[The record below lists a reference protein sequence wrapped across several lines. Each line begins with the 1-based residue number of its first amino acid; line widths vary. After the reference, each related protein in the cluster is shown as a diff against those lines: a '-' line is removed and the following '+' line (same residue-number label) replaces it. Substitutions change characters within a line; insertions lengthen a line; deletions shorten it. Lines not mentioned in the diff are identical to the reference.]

1 MSKVD
6 LMKQP
11 IKNGRAKVPVIMQME
26 ALECGAA
33 SLCMVLAYYN
43 KWVPLEQVRH
53 ECGVSR
59 DGSRAGNIARAA
71 RKYGLKA
78 KGYTCEVETLR
89 EHGQFPCIIHWDFR
103 HFVVCNGFKGNKVYL
118 NDPAKGDYSV
128 SLETFDECFTGVV
141 IMLSPGDDFVA
152 DGKPKSMLEFSKQ
165 RLSGMKSSITLM
177 IFVTAILAVVEI
189 LYAGYTR
196 VFIDRM
202 LTGLESS
209 WMFAFFF
216 GMLLVVIIKIAATWI
231 KDVYSYKIQG
241 KMVITGN
248 VSYMWKIL
256 NLPMDFYYQRQ
267 AADIQLRK
275 TTNSEIVKEL
285 VDTLAPVIIN
295 FVMMIIYLIFMF
307 RYSWILALLSLFTV
321 AVKFILSRVIANK
334 RINITR
340 VLMRDKAKLAAV
352 STSVNQMIET
362 IKASGAENGTFERWA
377 GYQASTSLQI
387 AKHQRL
393 NQYLG
398 IVPSIIDSLLN
409 SFILIIGIWLTLNG
423 AFTAGMIMAFK
434 GILSNFMAPVQSLID
449 SSQAVQEMRSQMERV
464 DDVMDY
470 PEDLLLTQYSVEKSE
485 NEEYEKLSGN
495 ISLKNVTFGYSE
507 LEAPLISNFSF
518 DIRSGQKIAFV
529 GNSGCGKSTM
539 TKLISGVYQP
549 WSGEICF
556 DGKPLLN
563 IDRNVFTSSMAVVE
577 QDITLFEDTISN
589 NIKMWDDTIED
600 FEVIMAAKDASIH
613 EDIISRPGGYNYKL
627 TEGGKDFSGG
637 QRQRMEIAR
646 ALVQDPSIIIMDEAT
661 SALDARTEY
670 DVVNA
675 ISERGITCIIIAHRL
690 STIRDCDQILV
701 FDHGKVIEQ
710 GTHEELMDMDGFY
723 KNLVTSE

>member
-1 MSKVD
+1 MSKAN
-6 LMKQP
+6 LINQP
-11 IKNGRAKVPVIMQME
+11 VKNGRAKVPVIMQME

-71 RKYGLKA
+71 RKYGLNA
-78 KGYTCEVETLR
+78 RGYTCEVETLR

-152 DGKPKSMLEFSKQ
+152 DGEPKSMLEFSKQ

-202 LTGLESS
+202 LTGLERS

-275 TTNSEIVKEL
+275 NTNAEIVKEL
-285 VDTLAPVIIN
+285 VDTLAPVMIN
-295 FVMMIIYLIFMF
+295 LIMMIIYLIFMF

-321 AVKFILSRVIANK
+321 AVKFVLSRVISNK

-340 VLMRDKAKLAAV
+340 VLMRDKANLASACA
-352 STSVNQMIET
+352 SINQMIET
-362 IKASGAENGTFERWA
+362 IKASGAENGTYERWA
-377 GYQASTSLQI
+377 GYQASMSLQI
-387 AKHQRL
+387 SKQEKL

-409 SFILIIGIWLTLNG
+409 SFILILGIWLTLNG
-423 AFTAGMIMAFK
+423 AFTAGMIMAFN
-434 GILSNFMAPVQSLID
+434 GILSNFMAPVQSIID
-449 SSQAVQEMRSQMERV
+449 SNQAVQEMRSKMERV

-470 PEDLLLTQYSVEKSE
+470 PEDLLLTQYSVKKTDDK
-485 NEEYEKLSGN
+485 EYEKLSGN
-495 ISLKNVTFGYSE
+495 ISIKNVTFGYSE
-507 LEAPLISNFSF
+507 LEEPLINDFSI
-518 DIRSGQKIAFV
+518 DIKKGQKIAFV

-539 TKLISGVYQP
+539 TKLISGIYQP
-549 WSGEICF
+549 WSGEISF
-556 DGKPLLN
+556 DGVPLLN
-563 IDRNVFTSSMAVVE
+563 IDRNVFTSSIAVVE

-613 EDIISRPGGYNYKL
+613 EDIISRPGGYNYKI

-670 DVVNA
+670 DVVKA

-701 FDHGKVIEQ
+701 FDHGKVVEK
-710 GTHEELMDMDGFY
+710 GTHEELMAQGGFY
-723 KNLVTSE
+723 KTLVTSE

>member
-1 MSKVD
+1 MSKAN
-6 LMKQP
+6 LINQP
-11 IKNGRAKVPVIMQME
+11 VRNGRAKVPVIMQME

-71 RKYGLKA
+71 RKYGLNA
-78 KGYTCEVETLR
+78 RGYTCEVENLR

-152 DGKPKSMLEFSKQ
+152 DGEPKSMLEFSKQ

-202 LTGLESS
+202 LTGLERS

-275 TTNSEIVKEL
+275 NTNAEIVKEL
-285 VDTLAPVIIN
+285 VDTLAPVMIN
-295 FVMMIIYLIFMF
+295 LIMMIIYLIFMF

-321 AVKFILSRVIANK
+321 AVKFVLSRVIANK

-340 VLMRDKAKLAAV
+340 VLMRDKANLASACA
-352 STSVNQMIET
+352 SINQMIET
-362 IKASGAENGTFERWA
+362 IKASGAENGSYERWA
-377 GYQASTSLQI
+377 GYQASMSLQI
-387 AKHQRL
+387 SKQEKL

-409 SFILIIGIWLTLNG
+409 SFILILGIWLTLNG
-423 AFTAGMIMAFK
+423 AFTAGMIMAFN
-434 GILSNFMAPVQSLID
+434 GILSNFMAPVQSIID
-449 SSQAVQEMRSQMERV
+449 SNQAVQEMRSKMERV

-470 PEDLLLTQYSVEKSE
+470 PEDLLLTQYSVKKTDDK
-485 NEEYEKLSGN
+485 EYEKLSGN
-495 ISLKNVTFGYSE
+495 ISIKNVTFGYSE
-507 LEAPLISNFSF
+507 LEEPLINDFSI
-518 DIRSGQKIAFV
+518 DIKKGQKIAFV

-539 TKLISGVYQP
+539 TKLISGIYQP
-549 WSGEICF
+549 WSGEISF
-556 DGKPLLN
+556 DGVPLLN
-563 IDRNVFTSSMAVVE
+563 IDRNVFTSSIAVVE

-613 EDIISRPGGYNYKL
+613 EDIISRPGGYNYKI

-670 DVVNA
+670 DVVKA

-701 FDHGKVIEQ
+701 FDHGKVVEK
-710 GTHEELMDMDGFY
+710 GTHEELMAQGGFY
-723 KNLVTSE
+723 KTLVTSE